1 MSGRRLLAIIG
12 AGVSIAMAL
21 LVVPG
26 AARTEDQRDIY
37 KRYADIR
44 QRLYA
49 CEIEDAW
56 DVLEADEQ
64 RACRKLQGWYVLYTW
79 PTENYAYHVHCRSPS
94 HCIPTPYTEP
104 PADKPIP
111 PYSRVF

>member
-1 MSGRRLLAIIG
+1 VSGRRLLAIIG
-12 AGVSIAMAL
+12 AAFAV

-26 AARTEDQRDIY
+26 VARTEDQGKIY
-37 KRYADIR
+37 QRYADIR

-49 CEIEDAW
+49 CEIEVPW
-56 DVLEADEQ
+56 GTLGADEQ

-79 PTENYAYHVHCRSPS
+79 PGENYAYHVHCRSAT
-94 HCIPTPYTEP
+94 HCIATPYTEP

-111 PYSRVF
+111 AGGRVF